1 MTTNKKIT
9 YTVDVY
15 DLDKNKSNITL
26 TTDDINWYMDQYCRN
41 RNVSSWEIQDINFN
55 CNEKS
60 KS

>member
-9 YTVDVY
+9 YMVDVY

-41 RNVSSWEIQDINFN
+41 RNVSRWEIKEINFN